1 MRKLL
6 VLVSAVVFVET
17 AFYAV
22 LTPLL
27 PELTREYGLSKAGAG
42 ILAGTYAAG
51 TLVAAIPSG
60 WLVARIGVRRAVS
73 SGLGLIAVSS
83 VMFAFSDSVLMLDV
97 TRFAQGVGASAC
109 WTGGLG
115 WIVRA
120 APADRRGALIGVV
133 MGVATVGALFG
144 PVLGG
149 IASAVGTEEV
159 FVAVAVLS
167 VLLMLWAW
175 ATPGPAPL
183 GEASLRALIAVIR
196 DRRVAGG
203 MFLMLLPAMLFGTI
217 YVLTPLRLDE
227 LGAGAGAIAAAFL
240 GAAAL
245 EAVVSPVSGRL
256 TDRRGWMFPSCI
268 GVAGGIIAMAALPW
282 PASPWLLGV
291 LIVVLTPCVGFLWTP
306 GLTLVGDG
314 AEAVGVEPGY
324 AFSLTNLSW
333 ALGLAI
339 GSSGGASLA
348 DATNDHV
355 PYFVLGGLAVLT
367 LAALARIAAR
377 GHVAAV
383 H

>member
-1 MRKLL
+1 VRKLL
-6 VLVSAVVFVET
+6 LLVCGVVFVET

-42 ILAGTYAAG
+42 VLAGSYATG

-60 WLVARIGVRRAVS
+60 WLVARIGVRRAVAA
-73 SGLGLIAVSS
+73 GLGLIAVSS
-83 VMFAFSDSVLMLDV
+83 LMFAFAKSIAMLDI

-115 WIVRA
+115 WLVRV
-120 APADRRGALIGVV
+120 APAERRGALIGSV

-149 IASAVGTEEV
+149 VAHAVGTAEV
-159 FVAVAVLS
+159 FVAVAVVS
-167 VLLMLWAW
+167 ALLMAWAW
-175 ATPGPAPL
+175 ATPGPAPV
-183 GEASLRALIAVIR
+183 GEASLRALWAAVR

-203 MFLMLLPAMLFGTI
+203 MYLMLLPAMLFGTI
-217 YVLTPLRLDE
+217 YVLTPLRLDD
-227 LGAGAGAIAAAFL
+227 LGAGATAIAAAFL

-245 EAVVSPVSGRL
+245 EAVASPVSGRL
-256 TDRRGWMFPSCI
+256 TDRHGWLLPSSI
-268 GVAGGIIAMAALPW
+268 GVAGGILAMALLPW

-306 GLTLVGDG
+306 GLSLVGEG

-333 ALGLAI
+333 ALGLAV

-348 DATNDHV
+348 QAAGDHV
-355 PYFVLGGLAVLT
+355 PYFVLGALSIVTLGGLW
-367 LAALARIAAR
+367 RIAAR
-377 GHVAAV
+377 RRVAVV

>member
-27 PELTREYGLSKAGAG
+27 PELTREYGLSKSGAG

-60 WLVARIGVRRAVS
+60 WLVAKIGVRRAVS
-73 SGLGLIAVSS
+73 AGLGLIAAAS
-83 VMFAFSDSVLMLDV
+83 VMFAFADSIVMLDA

-115 WIVRA
+115 WVVRD
-120 APADRRGALIGVV
+120 APAGRRGAMIGVI

-159 FVAVAVLS
+159 FVAVALLS
-167 VLLMLWAW
+167 ALLMLWAW
-175 ATPGPAPL
+175 ATPGPAPV
-183 GEASLRALIAVIR
+183 GEASLRALMTAVR
-196 DRRVAGG
+196 DPRVAGG
-203 MFLMLLPAMLFGTI
+203 MYLMLLPAMLFGVI

-227 LGAGAGAIAAAFL
+227 LGAGAGAIALAFL

-245 EAVVSPVSGRL
+245 EAVVSPISGRL
-256 TDRRGWMFPSCI
+256 TDRRGWIFPSCI
-268 GVAGGIIAMAALPW
+268 GVVGGIIAMAVLPW
-282 PASPWLLGV
+282 PASAWLLGG
-291 LIVVLTPCVGFLWTP
+291 LIVVLTPCLGFLWTP

-348 DATNDHV
+348 EVTNDHV
-355 PYFVLGGLAVLT
+355 PYFVLGVLAVVTLAVLG
-367 LAALARIAAR
+367 RIAAR
-377 GHVAAV
+377 RDVAAV